1 MTVFPMLYSGTT
13 LKDMTSTN
21 LERTIY
27 YLQVA
32 YAAQISGGGDGYV
45 YAGSGGTSIGSAAD
59 TSATQQITSTQ
70 RGINDG
76 IIQGYPSYPG
86 VGSETDTSYAYRQDR
101 TTPSAVSSAD
111 FNSFGMLYYDS
122 SNDHL
127 EPFSTEAELA
137 AVILDQAITNMR
149 TGNEVGSY
157 RVSTSAPS
165 SGGAGT
171 WTDKGSFFVD
181 TLYSGTAATYKLWV
195 KTALDTVPGS
205 DIFPVG
211 LEDDGG
217 GTPTGNIIQRDF
229 SADANKLISK
239 VLLPALTRKMS
250 SGLYYTVATS
260 TSGENRG
267 SFTDT
272 KLSGTT
278 NSQLFQQSGGNYFYR
293 AVSTPSGS
301 ASTITTYYLN
311 MIA

>member
-1 MTVFPMLYSGTT
+1 MTVFPMIFDNGT
-13 LKDMTSTN
+13 LKDMTPTN
-21 LERTIY
+21 LLRLVY

-32 YAAQISGGGDGYV
+32 YAAQISGNGDGYV

-59 TSATQQITSTQ
+59 TSATQQINSTT
-70 RGINDG
+70 RGVNDG
-76 IIQGYPSYPG
+76 IIQGYPAYPG

-101 TTPSAVSSAD
+101 TVPSAVSSGD
-111 FNSFGMLYYDS
+111 FNSYGMIYYDS
-122 SNDHL
+122 GNDHL

-137 AVILDQAITNMR
+137 AVIVDQAITNMR
-149 TGNEVGSY
+149 TGNEVGTY
-157 RVSTSAPS
+157 RLSTGTPN

-195 KTALDTVPGS
+195 KTAQDTIPGS
-205 DIFPVG
+205 DLVPVG

-217 GTPTGNIIQRDF
+217 GTPTGNLIQRDF

-260 TSGENRG
+260 ISGINRG
-267 SFTDT
+267 SFTNT

-278 NSQLFQQSGGNYFYR
+278 NSQLFQQTGGTYFYR

-301 ASTITTYYLN
+301 AGTVTTYYLN
-311 MIA
+311 LIA